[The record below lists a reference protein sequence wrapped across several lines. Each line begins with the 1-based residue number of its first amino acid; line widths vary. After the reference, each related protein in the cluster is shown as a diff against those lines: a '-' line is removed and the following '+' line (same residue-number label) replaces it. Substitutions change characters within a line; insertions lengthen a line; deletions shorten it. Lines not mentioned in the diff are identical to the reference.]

1 MIQTAIETVAKA
13 LNAYLKNKYGPEENM
28 VVVSGLVNPD
38 GSIPNETMNKIVLT
52 LVNTRQ
58 DMHNRS
64 LGYKPGADVN
74 QNISLNLSVLIAAS
88 FNDYHEALKFHYAA
102 IEFMHANPI
111 FQSDSGDF
119 ERLTTEPAQLSFED
133 TNHVWQTIG
142 CKYMPS
148 SVYLF
153 RVLSINK

>member
-1 MIQTAIETVAKA
+1 MIHTAIETVARA
-13 LNAYLKNKYGPEENM
+13 LNTYLKNKYGLDENI

-38 GSIPNETMNKIVLT
+38 GSIPNEITNKIVLT

-58 DMHNRS
+58 DMQNRS
-64 LGYKPGADVN
+64 LGYKPGADIN
-74 QNISLNLSVLIAAS
+74 QNISLNLSVIIAAS
-88 FNDYHEALKFHYAA
+88 FNDYAEALKFHYAA

-133 TNHVWQTIG
+133 TDHVWQTIG
-142 CKYMPS
+142 CKYIPS
-148 SVYLF
+148 SVYWF
-153 RVLSINK
+153 RVSGINN